1 MYFMKGLAS
10 LIWALIGGNFN
21 SKQTQIK
28 QRLTFKDNKQTE
40 THYMEKKQFDLEEG
54 DAPNMEMKRAW
65 LT

>member
-40 THYMEKKQFDLEEG
+40 THYMEKKQFDL
-54 DAPNMEMKRAW
+54 
-65 LT
+65 